1 MKLDTRHPLA
11 SATPLTAPK
20 PAAQEDASSRA
31 QKAQSKQLADMQE
44 ALTKLRAMPSPRVSL
59 KRAATERANMLKRR
73 LDMMKQMLIGASPE
87 MAKRIA
93 AQIKSIAK
101 ELASIGKT
109 LATGGGNT
117 APTPGNSSVTPAV
130 GNAAGEA
137 QPPTDSEAAAGAAAS
152 EVQAVASADAAEN
165 TSNDGQ
171 HEGGESLS
179 ASQRDGLAAYAA
191 QSAQSSGDSQ
201 GTKENDDQEKAADKA
216 LKKALSE
223 AANALRQLIAMLRN
237 KIGAAHKEVQEAA
250 AHLREIERNIAGTD
264 TASPAP
270 PAAVAA
276 VEVTAGAAGG
286 MASGSINLAA

>member
-1 MKLDTRHPLA
+1 MKLDTRQALA
-11 SATPLTAPK
+11 PATPLTAK
-20 PAAQEDASSRA
+20 MPAAREDAGSRA
-31 QKAQSKQLADMQE
+31 QKAQSKQLAEMQE
-44 ALTKLRAMPSPRVSL
+44 AVTKLRAMPSPRVSL

-117 APTPGNSSVTPAV
+117 ASTPGNASVTPAV
-130 GNAAGEA
+130 SNAAGEA
-137 QPPTDSEAAAGAAAS
+137 QVPTGSEAVAGAAT
-152 EVQAVASADAAEN
+152 EVQAVESAGAAEN
-165 TSNDGQ
+165 TSKDGQ
-171 HEGGESLS
+171 HESGENLS

-201 GTKENDDQEKAADKA
+201 ETKENDDQEKAANKE

-237 KIGAAHKEVQEAA
+237 KIGAAHKDVQEAA
-250 AHLREIERNIAGTD
+250 AQLREIERNIAVTD
-264 TASPAP
+264 TASPSAP
-270 PAAVAA
+270 ASVAA
-276 VEVTAGAAGG
+276 VEVTADAAGG
-286 MASGSINLAA
+286 MASPGINLAA